1 MPSQVL
7 RSAPVATDVVSAHS
21 CVAVYKEGTS
31 ADGFVRFTVDRYLK
45 YAHLFPE
52 LASGLVK
59 EFVLPL
65 ASADAQTAIL
75 ADDAAA
81 SLTAVVSGLRDGD
94 RVELDWLQIRI
105 EMDTAVDAH
114 RFGLVE
120 QCQKLAKLDA
130 DAEARLLAEFPQPQ
144 IMIRKQQK
152 EAAAAKE
159 TKEKAGGKK
168 KKGKKKR

>member
-1 MPSQVL
+1 ML

-130 DAEARLLAEFPQPQ
+130 AAEARLLAEFPQPQ
-144 IMIRKQQK
+144 IRKQQK

-168 KKGKKKR
+168 KKDKKKR

>member
-1 MPSQVL
+1 ML

-152 EAAAAKE
+152 EAEPPTAKE